1 MIPKIIAPRRDGRSS
16 FERLEEYLTVE
27 RKPGSTR
34 ETIERGPVVLSDNIF
49 SQETAAREM
58 RAAAAQN
65 ALVEHPIM
73 HFMVAWE
80 PGEKPTETQWK
91 QSAERMIQALGF
103 GEHQYLIA
111 AHDDKEHFH
120 VHVMLNRVHPETAK
134 AHNPRLSQL
143 TLHRL
148 ARELEHEFEWTEAD
162 GLYRWD
168 RQRNE
173 PVRNTKAELSQIR
186 DKRERSSGK
195 KPGQMAKQDHFRD
208 EPSLKAFASKQPAQ
222 TLRKLLDRETD
233 WQQVH
238 LALARHGLTIHK
250 AEKGGYTVGVEG
262 TEIRVKASDV
272 FRFAFS
278 GREAR
283 ARTEAKLGEYRP
295 ANLGKT
301 FEPRVVDYNRTST
314 AQQTS
319 RNMAAFPAAHRIA
332 SDRAGRPPSLSRM
345 PTLDDLP
352 RLADLQPIA
361 PVEVDRMAIREIAP
375 GTPGYRTGVRLVV
388 QSGNQPGTAQ
398 SPVSNRTEMT
408 TAERRQ
414 QWLDREA
421 EAGRQRRQQRTEE
434 RARERLELKQEFQA
448 ARAGE
453 KAALHRH
460 TLSAQVRRLE
470 LLAQDKRNR
479 LQIRSADGPGQ
490 VKKALRS
497 RADME
502 LVCARLKLRAE
513 LAEERSGIPKTTYE
527 QWVERKAEMGDKRAV
542 AQMRGWRYQDSRNMR
557 EVEPKDRTAAGEL
570 RPKAVPEPTRSRAI
584 DWQELAHER
593 MRKLREQPAFREVL
607 EGLGWKADRTTA
619 HVAYSMG
626 GVVKLRDQGNK
637 ITVLVAER
645 DPTRVALQMAIHKYG
660 TLIDAKGTAAWQ
672 DQLIA
677 AAVQDNVR
685 VVFTDPEL
693 QRRLLA
699 ARQAGRE
706 QAKPEGPDLTRA
718 RERFHRFDDQLMHRY
733 GPGLDPA
740 QADRLIAGSMAKAGF
755 SEQEIAGALRELSR
769 LGRETKRVPEEDH
782 CRKVAA
788 TAVGKV
794 HEVQGVTQQPRH
806 RGHSME

>member
-1 MIPKIIAPRRDGRSS
+1 MIPKIMAPRRDGRSS

-34 ETIERGPVVLSDNIF
+34 ETIERGPVVLSGNLF

-80 PGEKPTETQWK
+80 PGERPTETEWQ

-134 AHNPRLSQL
+134 AHNPRLTQL

-148 ARELEHEFEWTEAD
+148 ARELEHEFGWAEAD

-186 DKRERSSGK
+186 DKRERSPGK

-208 EPSLKAFASKQPAQ
+208 EPSLKAFATKQPAE
-222 TLRKLLDRETD
+222 TLRKLLARETD

-301 FEPRVVDYNRTST
+301 FEPPVVDYNRNST

-319 RNMAAFPAAHRIA
+319 RNMAAFPAAHRSA
-332 SDRAGRPPSLSRM
+332 SDRAGRPLSLSRV

-398 SPVSNRTEMT
+398 SPVSNPYRDDD
-408 TAERRQ
+408 RR
-414 QWLDREA
+414 A
-421 EAGRQRRQQRTEE
+421 
-434 RARERLELKQEFQA
+434 QA
-448 ARAGE
+448 AVARPGSRGRTATSPATNRRAG
-453 KAALHRH
+453 ARA
-460 TLSAQVRRLE
+460 TGAQTGV
-470 LLAQDKRNR
+470 
-479 LQIRSADGPGQ
+479 
-490 VKKALRS
+490 
-497 RADME
+497 
-502 LVCARLKLRAE
+502 
-513 LAEERSGIPKTTYE
+513 SGSTS
-527 QWVERKAEMGDKRAV
+527 W
-542 AQMRGWRYQDSRNMR
+542 
-557 EVEPKDRTAAGEL
+557 
-570 RPKAVPEPTRSRAI
+570 
-584 DWQELAHER
+584 
-593 MRKLREQPAFREVL
+593 
-607 EGLGWKADRTTA
+607 
-619 HVAYSMG
+619 
-626 GVVKLRDQGNK
+626 
-637 ITVLVAER
+637 
-645 DPTRVALQMAIHKYG
+645 
-660 TLIDAKGTAAWQ
+660 
-672 DQLIA
+672 
-677 AAVQDNVR
+677 
-685 VVFTDPEL
+685 
-693 QRRLLA
+693 
-699 ARQAGRE
+699 
-706 QAKPEGPDLTRA
+706 
-718 RERFHRFDDQLMHRY
+718 
-733 GPGLDPA
+733 
-740 QADRLIAGSMAKAGF
+740 
-755 SEQEIAGALRELSR
+755 
-769 LGRETKRVPEEDH
+769 
-782 CRKVAA
+782 
-788 TAVGKV
+788 
-794 HEVQGVTQQPRH
+794 
-806 RGHSME
+806 